1 MPAPAPAR
9 GSSTCF
15 PRRPTT
21 ASCRP
26 SLSASARQPR
36 RSRSCRRARRA
47 VTFGPMALVTTP
59 AVVLQTYRYSET
71 SKVVRLATRELGV
84 QSAMAKGVL
93 RPKSP
98 FGAGLELLSEG
109 MAQLYFRET
118 RELHTLGAFDVL
130 TLRPDLAADV
140 GRVAGATALAA
151 GTDPVAFSGGEGGV
165 ACSNCTP
172 SPPLSRLPRQAYRD
186 LLALNDARADL
197 PRLDAPH
204 AAAHRRLV
212 ARFVRY
218 HFGEIGALSALDF
231 WERHAWTPTP
241 ATPVPSAA
249 S

>member
-26 SLSASARQPR
+26 SLSASARQQR
-36 RSRSCRRARRA
+36 RSRSCRRTRRA

-130 TLRPDLAADV
+130 DLRRDLAADV
-140 GRVAGATALAA
+140 GRFAGATALAEVMLKMAPPAPLPLAYDTLTGALDALAVAPPDAIDAA
-151 GTDPVAFSGGEGGV
+151 GVRGMWLLLGV
-165 ACSNCTP
+165 LGFEP
-172 SPPLSRLPRQAYRD
+172 SPRPGCGAAPPSVAAPTPGASARPAGARPGPNAPPAPPLARLP
-186 LLALNDARADL
+186 
-197 PRLDAPH
+197 P
-204 AAAHRRLV
+204 
-212 ARFVRY
+212 
-218 HFGEIGALSALDF
+218 
-231 WERHAWTPTP
+231 
-241 ATPVPSAA
+241 
-249 S
+249 